1 MSYVY
6 KKPRDT
12 AWFKTTL
19 KNNLTDFFLH
29 GKIKTTKARAKE
41 IQKHAEKIITLAK
54 KQTLAS
60 NRLIIKKIINKKY
73 DQKTNVLF
81 YITHTVAKKYKS
93 RNGGYTQIL
102 QIENRKGDNSEMAIL
117 KLI

>member
-1 MSYVY
+1 MSYIY

-19 KNNLTDFFLH
+19 RNNLTDFFLH

-54 KQTLAS
+54 KETLAS
-60 NRLIIKKIINKKY
+60 TRQISKLIVNKKY
-73 DQKTNVLF
+73 DDKNNVL
-81 YITHTVAKKYKS
+81 YHITNTLSKKYKN
-93 RNGGYTQIL
+93 RNGGYTQVL